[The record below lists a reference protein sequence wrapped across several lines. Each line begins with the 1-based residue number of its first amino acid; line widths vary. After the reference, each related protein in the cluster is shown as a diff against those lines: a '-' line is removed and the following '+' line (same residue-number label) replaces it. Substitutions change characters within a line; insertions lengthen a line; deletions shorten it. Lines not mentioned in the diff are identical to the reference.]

1 MSIKCNKLFTMKVDQ
16 EMLDDIDKLS
26 EYLTSTI
33 GVKFDRSK
41 TIKYL
46 VNYNLKNGFIDKEGN
61 ILN

>member
-1 MSIKCNKLFTMKVDQ
+1 MKVDQ